1 MAGNSFGQA
10 FRITTAGESHG
21 PGNVV
26 IIDGCPAGI
35 ALSKEDLMVDLARTP
50 VYVARAGA
58 QLWSLALPIAV
69 AAAGCLAGTV
79 WGERLLLRMGPAT
92 YRRLVGAAVGAIG
105 VWLLARAL

>member
-1 MAGNSFGQA
+1 VA
-10 FRITTAGESHG
+10 
-21 PGNVV
+21 
-26 IIDGCPAGI
+26 
-35 ALSKEDLMVDLARTP
+35 LMVDLARTP
-50 VYVARAGA
+50 VYLARAGA

-92 YRRLVGAAVGAIG
+92 YRRLVGAAVGASG